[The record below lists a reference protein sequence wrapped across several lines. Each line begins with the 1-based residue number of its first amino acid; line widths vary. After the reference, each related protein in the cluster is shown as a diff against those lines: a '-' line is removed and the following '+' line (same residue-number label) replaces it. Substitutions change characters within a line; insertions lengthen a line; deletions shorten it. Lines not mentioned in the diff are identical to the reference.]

1 MASNLFTTLE
11 KPNKDRYAS
20 LFTWQSRE
28 RYWTPKDRAWYVMY
42 ASFFVLLIAFA
53 AILQEFIFIIAIVA
67 FVFLWFI
74 QASIPPGILTH
85 SVTKIG
91 LKSYGKLFKWNQIR
105 HFWFSEKHGVKYLHL
120 ELSEELYDSLSYK
133 RLTILCENDE
143 DYQLFDLL
151 ISDVDYGD
159 KDEIGYSILTS
170 ITNGKHIDLKEY
182 MPDSPLSSGEQDTQE
197 PDFDS
202 QPEDILEDSNESDY
216 EIILPDSDE
225 EDTYTARRKI
235 S

>member
-1 MASNLFTTLE
+1 MATNLFTTLE
-11 KPNKDRYAS
+11 KPNKDRYAT

-28 RYWTPKDRAWYVMY
+28 RYWTPKDRSWYVMY

-53 AILQEFIFIIAIVA
+53 AILQEFILIIAIVA

-74 QASIPPGILTH
+74 QASIPPGILVH

-91 LKSYGKLFKWNQIR
+91 IKTFGKLFKWKQIR

-120 ELSEELYDSLSYK
+120 ELSEDLYEALPYK
-133 RLTILCENDE
+133 RLTMLCENDE

-151 ISDVDYGD
+151 IGEVDYGD
-159 KDEIGYSILTS
+159 KDEIGYSFLTA

-182 MPDSPLSSGEQDTQE
+182 MPDTPM
-197 PDFDS
+197 F
-202 QPEDILEDSNESDY
+202 
-216 EIILPDSDE
+216 SDE
-225 EDTYTARRKI
+225 EIPEDFEDDFQDFSPDTEVEEAVVVTKRKN

>member
-1 MASNLFTTLE
+1 MATNLFTTLE
-11 KPNKDRYAS
+11 KPNKDRYAA
-20 LFTWQSRE
+20 LYTWQSRE

-53 AILQEFIFIIAIVA
+53 AMLQEFVLIIAIVA

-74 QASIPPGILTH
+74 QASIPPGILVH

-120 ELSEELYDSLSYK
+120 ELSEDLYEALPYK
-133 RLTILCENDE
+133 RLTMLCENDE

-151 ISDVDYGD
+151 IGEVDYGD
-159 KDEIGYSILTS
+159 KDEIGYSFLTS

-182 MPDSPLSSGEQDTQE
+182 MPDSPLFTDEDTLE
-197 PDFDS
+197 ESEFE
-202 QPEDILEDSNESDY
+202 EDLEEFSEDS
-216 EIILPDSDE
+216 E
-225 EDTYTARRKI
+225 EDVLTSRRKT